1 MITRRHVFHV
11 GGYDPIPVGA
21 RHRRFRRELAVFER
35 TWNVTAAASDLEQDP
50 ERARA
55 CWTVTTRGP
64 NWQVE
69 TTYEVLF
76 WDDIILADFARPT
89 LPRLG
94 RWTVAYLDFIRSG
107 TMFKY
112 FWASW
117 SYGLFFLFPVTRLA
131 LYAFVAIVIG
141 RWLTNLAGLDSWI
154 AAVAIAIGIF
164 FGLLETLG
172 RYWRVS
178 QALDD
183 WIFAYQYV
191 HGRRP
196 DIDARLD
203 AFADILLAR
212 AKDDAI
218 EEIVIVGHS
227 MGASLLMDFVHRALT
242 RDPALGRH
250 GPAVCLLTVGATTPK
265 FTLHPAGG
273 RFRGMI
279 ARIAQERTLP
289 WGEYQARHDLISF
302 CGFDPVLLRRG
313 VRNRGSLRP
322 LIRIVAISDMLSRR
336 TYWRYALKFMRLHY
350 QYVMANERRAPYDYF
365 MTVCGP
371 VPFGRMIEAAR
382 GPLDLIAADGT
393 FADGAELPSAAAT
406 VSPRRSGQSG

>member
-11 GGYDPIPVGA
+11 GGYDPIPVEA
-21 RHRRFRRELAVFER
+21 RYRRFQRELAIFER
-35 TWNVTAAASDLEQDP
+35 TWNVTAAVSDLEQDP
-50 ERARA
+50 ERSRA
-55 CWTVTTRGP
+55 WWTVTTRGP
-64 NWQVE
+64 NWQVQ

-76 WDDIILADFARPT
+76 WDDIILRDFTRPT
-89 LPRLG
+89 LSRLG
-94 RWTVAYLDFIRSG
+94 QWTVAYLDFIRSG

-117 SYGLFFLFPVTRLA
+117 SYGLFFLFPLTRLA
-131 LYAFVAIVIG
+131 LYAFVAILVG
-141 RWLTNLAGLDSWI
+141 RWLTNLVGINSWI
-154 AAVAIAIGIF
+154 AAAVIAICIF

-172 RYWRVS
+172 RHWRVS

-191 HGRRP
+191 HGRRR

-203 AFADILLAR
+203 AFADVLLAQ
-212 AKDDAI
+212 AQNQSLD
-218 EEIVIVGHS
+218 EIIIVGHS
-227 MGASLLMDFVHRALT
+227 MGASLVMDFVDRALM
-242 RDPALGRH
+242 RDPGLGRH

-273 RFRGMI
+273 RFRGMV

-313 VRNRGSLRP
+313 VADRGTSRP
-322 LIRIVAISDMLSRR
+322 LIRIVAFSDMLSRR
-336 TYWRYALKFMRLHY
+336 TYCRYALKFMRLHY

-365 MTVCGP
+365 MMVCGP
-371 VPFGRMIEAAR
+371 VPFGRMIESAR

-393 FADGAELPSAAAT
+393 LVGGAEMLPAEASAWH
-406 VSPRRSGQSG
+406 SGQSG